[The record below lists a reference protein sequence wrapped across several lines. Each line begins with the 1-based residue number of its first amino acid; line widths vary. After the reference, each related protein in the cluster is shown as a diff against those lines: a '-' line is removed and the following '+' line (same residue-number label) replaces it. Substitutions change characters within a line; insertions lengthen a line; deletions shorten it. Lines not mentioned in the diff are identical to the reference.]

1 LTDQDNEKC
10 RNDGNLEFWN
20 DENRRQTAEVRAV
33 QVVQVFEILE
43 IFEIVKTWKI
53 VESV

>member
-1 LTDQDNEKC
+1 LTDKDKGERKNGILGYW
-10 RNDGNLEFWN
+10 D

-43 IFEIVKTWKI
+43 IFETVKTWKI